1 MNELIFSSTI
11 NIFFNFPYYPA
22 VRFYHL
28 SGTVFFFSASKIHS
42 AKSAH
47 ACQKMKMEP
56 SFRSCSLSNF
66 DAHFV
71 KSLSIFKGSTPLE
84 LAIWV
89 SKTWVN

>member
-1 MNELIFSSTI
+1 MNELIFSSLI
-11 NIFFNFPYYPA
+11 NIFYP
-22 VRFYHL
+22 FSIL
-28 SGTVFFFSASKIHS
+28 SHDPFLSFIRHSFFSASKIHS

-47 ACQKMKMEP
+47 VRQKMKMEP